1 MSWSRFD
8 DLYDDH
14 PKVMAATHSN
24 ALAAA
29 LHPQAITAASRRES
43 DGLVD
48 PFWLLARAPDK
59 RKRTEALAV
68 LVRLRLFDVIPAGET
83 WAGEDDKGH
92 RVVIG
97 PFEEDRHIVHDYLD
111 YNPSSAQLQERR
123 RLDAERKASGRRKDS
138 DGSPAGH
145 EPDSDG
151 SPNGPRGSA
160 GADPRPNP
168 IPSQSQGQHLAAT
181 PQRSRAG
188 DTSRSMAETVACPR
202 CRVPAGE
209 KCDGV
214 RSKRESAHLERHHAV
229 GELTHITSQKPTAKP
244 AAVKAYAPDPEI
256 VALRDEHFPGE
267 DVTAVTNCAATLQFR
282 RQPVTPEG
290 IRELLIGGE
299 AA

>member
-59 RKRTEALAV
+59 RKRTEALTV

-92 RVVIG
+92 AVTIG
-97 PFEEDRHIVHDYLD
+97 PFTEDRHIVHDYLD
-111 YNPSSAQLQERR
+111 YNPSSVQLQERR

-145 EPDSDG
+145 DADSEG
-151 SPNGPRGSA
+151 SPSGPRGSA
-160 GADPRPNP
+160 GADPRPTP
-168 IPSQSQGQHLAAT
+168 HPSPSPSPEEKSVGGARANELDAQIVAVVDVLLQCPRLHVDRLGVENAIAAWPGCDPVRAAHEAVTWATDPSYSMTNGARVLASALSKQQQRQQQRPNGYAKSKPVDPMSIEAILAA
-181 PQRSRAG
+181 
-188 DTSRSMAETVACPR
+188 
-202 CRVPAGE
+202 GE
-209 KCDGV
+209 
-214 RSKRESAHLERHHAV
+214 ER
-229 GELTHITSQKPTAKP
+229 
-244 AAVKAYAPDPEI
+244 
-256 VALRDEHFPGE
+256 
-267 DVTAVTNCAATLQFR
+267 
-282 RQPVTPEG
+282 
-290 IRELLIGGE
+290 
-299 AA
+299 